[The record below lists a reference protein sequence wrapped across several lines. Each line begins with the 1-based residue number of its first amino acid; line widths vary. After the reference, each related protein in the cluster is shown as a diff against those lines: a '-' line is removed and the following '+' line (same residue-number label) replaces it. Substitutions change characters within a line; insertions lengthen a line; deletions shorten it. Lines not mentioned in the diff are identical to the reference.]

1 VVVDF
6 NWRKHIVFLCCM
18 LFFGCKTQNK
28 TFYTPTII
36 CELKSSENKIILTSQ
51 VKFSGDKKSEKN
63 NVINLMYDE
72 LLFKG
77 LRQNNCILN
86 RIIIDPNPRIK
97 FKSFLENFWND
108 DSREGKYHRI
118 LIKKKNQ
125 NSTSTY
131 TVEFDIIKLNN
142 YLNENN
148 IK

>member
-1 VVVDF
+1 
-6 NWRKHIVFLCCM
+6 
-18 LFFGCKTQNK
+18 
-28 TFYTPTII
+28 
-36 CELKSSENKIILTSQ
+36 
-51 VKFSGDKKSEKN
+51 
-63 NVINLMYDE
+63 MYDE